1 MEWRGCVCRIRDCV
15 FELLSTEDDLIQ
27 QDEDTWELMASELR
41 LKSTFLYCDLNQLIS
56 NTRDEHKKVLTDLA
70 NRLFHS
76 MEEVDPASFSLG
88 QTLNFLH
95 INCIFFFLS

>member
-76 MEEVDPASFSLG
+76 MEELDLDFTPRKWKQGGGKKSS
-88 QTLNFLH
+88 
-95 INCIFFFLS
+95 